1 MRAAGRIS
9 VVAAALMLATAG
21 VVAPTVAPAAARQAG
36 PTVSVDPDA
45 DLVDGTRVTI
55 DVAGMDPHASVYAVQ
70 CTAGADDLFEH
81 CAFSDVA
88 FGETDGAG
96 HATMSLKVDALLT
109 LGNGTHEVDC
119 RPSTCAIGLVGETLD
134 LAATAPVH
142 FDPDAPLAPP
152 PILTVTPDQELT
164 DLQTVEV
171 SGSGVVWSDFARVA
185 QCAKAPINIFDCDF
199 DTMLDVDTR
208 DTDSFTA
215 DFRVSAVIATEN
227 RDAVDCRLPGACVL
241 ALMSSE
247 SASPA
252 KTAFAPL
259 AFDPDTEVIVGSVT
273 VTPDRDLVDGQTV
286 SVTGTGFP
294 PATHVSF
301 YVCAPD
307 HVADGCQWTP
317 DFATIDGD
325 GNFRADVVVSAVVP
339 NEEGEIDCRTTA
351 EPCVL
356 VAAEGSPS
364 SPRAARAPL
373 HFDPDSPLLPSP
385 EIAVEPSTNLPDV
398 ATVTVS
404 GEHFTPRGDV
414 SVMVCRTGSDFEG
427 CDPQVDRFLSPDGS
441 GAFTIE
447 LGVSARFESWEGE
460 RIDCRADPG
469 CEVVAED
476 WVRQRR
482 ATAPL
487 TFAPLGPPGSSA
499 KRYIDPVFDE
509 VEVTHDVVYRDTVDA
524 HGNPVRLTLDVY
536 EPAGDTAS
544 QRPAVAWMHGGWFTD
559 GDKADMADYAEAFAR
574 RGYVAVSLEYRMRPE
589 LHCCPT
595 RDAIGVTEALVDG
608 REDAMAGL
616 EWLHEHAGEYRI
628 DPRAITVGGD
638 GAGAANA
645 FGLAFTAAP
654 PDHGGGGH
662 AMLQQHGAPHEGDGP
677 MLAAALPISGV
688 SLDRPA
694 EGSPPVLAFH
704 GTEDSVAPLH
714 LTEANC
720 ARAEAVGSH
729 CEAVAYE
736 GAWDDIAFTR
746 QRDIISRSV
755 DFLAEVVLGPL
766 GYLEDAPQQPTTTT
780 TSDGPSAPAT
790 TVTSP
795 DAPKDGG
802 RLPRTGSDA
811 WPLLWA
817 GFGLAGLGIAALVT
831 RRLVIRRRRG
841 ALGATLLVVALV
853 GGLVGPHDA
862 AATGPGG
869 DPGDPTST
877 SQATTSTTLA
887 APPAG
892 QPAPDTTVVTQP
904 APPAEQPAPTAPAP
918 VEPTPDPT
926 APGDVPPRV
935 PGAEDPGHDDPGH
948 DPSHEFPDDWTPEQV
963 AFATKLIADTE
974 MALERYRNPAILGLL
989 GYVWITDGTQPNGYQ
1004 HWINTGWISDQYTLN
1019 PEFPESLVFRNAA
1032 DGPVLEAAMYM
1043 LGLGHTMDTIP
1054 EDIAWLPG
1062 WHVHTNLCFEGL
1074 RLVGIA
1080 VNGRCERGAILI
1092 PPPMVHVWIVDTP
1105 CGRFPGVDEHGLMC
1119 DPEHPGG
1126 HG

>member
-1 MRAAGRIS
+1 MRAAGRVS
-9 VVAAALMLATAG
+9 VVAAALVLAAG
-21 VVAPTVAPAAARQAG
+21 VVAPTVARATAQQAG
-36 PTVSVDPDA
+36 PTVSVDPDV
-45 DLVDGTRVTI
+45 DLVDGTRLTV
-55 DVAGMDPHASVYAVQ
+55 DVSGMDAHASVFAVQ
-70 CTAGADDLFEH
+70 CTAGANDPFDH
-81 CAFSDVA
+81 CAFSDLA

-109 LGNGTHEVDC
+109 LGGGTHEVDC
-119 RPSTCAIGLVGETLD
+119 RPSACAIGVVSEPFDLV
-134 LAATAPVH
+134 ATATLQ

-152 PILTVTPDQELT
+152 PALTVTPNQQLT
-164 DLQTVEV
+164 DLQTVAV
-171 SGSGVVWSDFARVA
+171 SGSGLVWSDFARVA
-185 QCAKAPINIFDCDF
+185 QCATAPINIFDCDF
-199 DTMLDVDTR
+199 DTMLEVDTQ
-208 DTDSFTA
+208 DSDSFTT
-215 DFRVSAVIATEN
+215 DFPVSAVIGTEN

-247 SASPA
+247 STSPS
-252 KTAFAPL
+252 KSAFVPL
-259 AFDPDTEVIVGSVT
+259 SFDPDTEVIVGSIT

-286 SVTGTGFP
+286 SVTGAGFP
-294 PATHVSF
+294 PDHHVSF

-307 HVADGCQWTP
+307 QVAGGCQWTP
-317 DFATIDGD
+317 DFATVDGA
-325 GNFRADVVVSAVVP
+325 GNFRADVVVSAVTP
-339 NEEGEIDCRTTA
+339 SEDGEIDCRTTA

-373 HFDPDSPLLPSP
+373 HFDPDSPLLPGP

-404 GEHFTPRGDV
+404 GEHFAPRGDV

-427 CDPQVDRFLSPDGS
+427 CDPQADTFLSPDGS

-447 LGVSARFESWEGE
+447 LGVAARFQSWEGE
-460 RIDCRADPG
+460 RVDCRTDPG

-476 WVRQRR
+476 FVRQRR

-487 TFAPLGPPGSSA
+487 TFAPLAPPGSSG
-499 KRYIDPVFDE
+499 KRYVDPVFDE

-536 EPAGDTAS
+536 EPAGDTAAR
-544 QRPAVAWMHGGWFTD
+544 RPAVAWMHGGWFSG
-559 GDKADMADYAEAFAR
+559 GDKADMAEYAEAFAQ
-574 RGYVAVSLEYRMRPE
+574 RGYVAVSMEYRMRPE

-595 RDAIGVTEALVDG
+595 RDAIGVTEALTDG

-628 DPRAITVGGD
+628 DPRAIAFGGD

-645 FGLAFTAAP
+645 FGLAFTAPP
-654 PDHGGGGH
+654 PDPGGGH
-662 AMLQQHGAPHEGDGP
+662 AMLQQGAPHEGDGS

-688 SLDRPA
+688 SVDRPA
-694 EGSPPVLAFH
+694 EGSAPVLAFH
-704 GTEDSVAPLH
+704 GTEGSLAPLQ

-720 ARAEAVGSH
+720 ARAGAVGSH
-729 CEAVAYE
+729 CEAVAYQ
-736 GAWDDIAFTR
+736 GAGDDIAFTR
-746 QRDIISRSV
+746 QRDIVSRSV
-755 DFLAEVVLGPL
+755 DFMAEVVLEPL
-766 GYLEDAPQQPTTTT
+766 GYLEEAPQEPTTTT
-780 TSDGPSAPAT
+780 TSRGSSGPTT

-831 RRLVIRRRRG
+831 RRLVVRRRRG
-841 ALGATLLVVALV
+841 ALGATLIVVALM

-869 DPGDPTST
+869 DADDPTST
-877 SQATTSTTLA
+877 SQATTSTTISD
-887 APPAG
+887 PPAG
-892 QPAPDTTVVTQP
+892 DPTPDTTVVTEP
-904 APPAEQPAPTAPAP
+904 APPAEQPTSPAP
-918 VEPTPDPT
+918 VEPIPDPT
-926 APGDVPPRV
+926 APGAMPPPA
-935 PGAEDPGHDDPGH
+935 PGAEDPVHDPGH
-948 DPSHEFPDDWTPEQV
+948 DDPSHEFPDAWTPEQV

-974 MALERYRNPAILGLL
+974 MALERFRNPAILGLL

-1004 HWINTGWISDQYTLN
+1004 HWINTGWIGDQHTLN

-1080 VNGRCERGAILI
+1080 VNGRCERGVILI